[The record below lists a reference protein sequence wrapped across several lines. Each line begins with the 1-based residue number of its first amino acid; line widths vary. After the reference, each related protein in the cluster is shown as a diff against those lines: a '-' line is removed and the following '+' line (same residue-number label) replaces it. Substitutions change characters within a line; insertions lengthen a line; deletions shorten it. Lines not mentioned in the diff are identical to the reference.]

1 MEQFAP
7 SFAAPVKV
15 PLTLT
20 ARARHRGPPGTER
33 PRTHTSGGFPLSL
46 ITRAPARAAAAV
58 VAAAALTLSG
68 AAVVAPTS
76 AQAADGQV
84 CTTGRAPTA
93 ATKPWDDF
101 AHSKNPLW
109 KSRLDFLALNADIAS
124 LAKKL
129 GPAST
134 EAEVDEVASLANYK
148 LGSWAEIGLALG
160 SEIAIQAGFF
170 ELYSALATIDPDS
183 ADAAV
188 GPIDDAYEVTVG
200 PALEALFATGSPL
213 SIWGDALQDAL
224 TYPLSGP
231 VTLPSPAA
239 ASASLATAA
248 QTVDAWHDLG
258 NAKVVWTSG
267 TTCVTTSTLSVPAV
281 STAFGRARTVTVGA
295 TRDGYASRGDYVVL
309 LDGQRIGSATQQSSY
324 VVTLP
329 ASLSAGKHVLTVAF
343 APGDGSPIATRSST
357 VTVAKAKTTTR
368 LKLSKS
374 KTTAKKGAKATI
386 TVAVPGASVQANGTA
401 TVKVG
406 KKIVKAK
413 IRNGKGTV
421 ALRKLKPGTYK
432 LRAKFNGGASLVASS
447 SSKVRLTVR

>member
-1 MEQFAP
+1 M
-7 SFAAPVKV
+7 
-15 PLTLT
+15 
-20 ARARHRGPPGTER
+20 
-33 PRTHTSGGFPLSL
+33 SL

-84 CTTGRAPTA
+84 CTTGPAPTA
-93 ATKPWDDF
+93 ATKPWYDF
-101 AHSKNPLW
+101 AHSPNPLW
-109 KSRLDFLALNADIAS
+109 KSRLDFIALNADIAS
-124 LAKKL
+124 LVKKL

-134 EAEVDEVASLANYK
+134 EEEVGEVVDVVQSKMQL
-148 LGSWAEIGLALG
+148 WAEIGLG
-160 SEIAIQAGFF
+160 YEVEMTIQIGLF
-170 ELYSALATIDPDS
+170 ELYSSLAAIDPAS
-183 ADAAV
+183 AEAALEPV
-188 GPIDDAYEVTVG
+188 AEALETTVG
-200 PALEALFATGSPL
+200 PAIETLFDTGKPL
-213 SIWGDALQDAL
+213 TVWGDALQDAL

-231 VTLPSPAA
+231 VALPSPAA

-295 TRDGYASRGDYVVL
+295 TRDGFASRGDYVVL

-329 ASLSAGKHVLTVAF
+329 ASLPAGKHVLTVAF

-357 VTVAKAKTTTR
+357 VTVAKAKTTTK

-401 TVKVG
+401 TIKVG
-406 KKIVKAK
+406 KKTVKAK